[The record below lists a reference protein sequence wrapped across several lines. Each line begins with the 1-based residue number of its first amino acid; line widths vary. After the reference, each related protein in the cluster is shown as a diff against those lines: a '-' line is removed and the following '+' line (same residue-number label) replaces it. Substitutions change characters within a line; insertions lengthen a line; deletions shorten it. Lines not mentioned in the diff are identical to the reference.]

1 MLYQNVSVQPQFISA
16 ESDQDL
22 LSNLDFVQIA
32 PEEQQEA
39 EVISVQMQLVREGN
53 KAAIA
58 AVISP
63 KVRILTHK
71 KTTSEFS
78 DYLNELDIEVIN
90 FNMAM
95 KP

>member
-39 EVISVQMQLVREGN
+39 EVISAQMQLVREGN

-58 AVISP
+58 AVIAP
-63 KVRILTHK
+63 GVRILTQA
-71 KTTSEFS
+71 KTVNEFT
-78 DYLNELDIEVIN
+78 DYLHELDLEVIN

>member
-1 MLYQNVSVQPQFISA
+1 MLNEIIVTNPNAIV
-16 ESDQDL
+16 EGTDEDL
-22 LSNLDFVQIA
+22 LANLEHIEIQT
-32 PEEQQEA
+32 PETLSA
-39 EVISVQMQLVREGN
+39 QMQLVREGN

-63 KVRILTHK
+63 GVRILTQT
-71 KTTSEFS
+71 KTVNEFT
-78 DYLNELDIEVIN
+78 DYLHELDLEVIN